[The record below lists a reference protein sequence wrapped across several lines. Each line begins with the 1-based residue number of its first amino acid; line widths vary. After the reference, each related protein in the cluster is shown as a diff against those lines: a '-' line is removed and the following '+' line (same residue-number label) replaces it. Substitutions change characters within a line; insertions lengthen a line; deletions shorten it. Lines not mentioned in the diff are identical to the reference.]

1 MVLDLTNLPAKT
13 LSPVRLAHVVL
24 RTTPENFKTMT
35 EFYKTFLG
43 GQASWE
49 NDVLSFITYDD
60 EHHRIA
66 IAALPHVGPRNP
78 KTCGL
83 EHISFTFKSLEDLLV
98 AYRQRAAKGVS
109 PIWTV
114 NHGVTVSMYYRDPD
128 GNQLETQV
136 DCFKDIEEINA
147 YMTGPEMAEN
157 PLGVEY
163 DPEEMIRKLQEG
175 VPEAELIKRPSIG
188 PRGLDDLPL
197 IDM

>member
-1 MVLDLTNLPAKT
+1 MVLNLTHLPAKT
-13 LSPVRLAHVVL
+13 VSPVRLAHVVL
-24 RTTPENFKTMT
+24 RTTPENFLTMT
-35 EFYKTFLG
+35 EFYKKFLG

-66 IAALPHVGPRNP
+66 IAALPNVGPRNP

-83 EHISFTFKSLEDLLV
+83 EHISFTFNSLEELLV
-98 AYRQRAAKGVS
+98 AYRQRAAQGVS

-136 DCFKDIEEINA
+136 DCFQDIEEINA

-157 PLGVEY
+157 PLGVEF

-175 VPEAELIKRPSIG
+175 IPEAELLKRPSIG